1 MRLFKKRR
9 KIKRR
14 ERLELEEDNDLSNTE
29 FLLRIMYV
37 VIDLFYT
44 IFRLNHHIDFI
55 LFRVFR
61 SNLDFGLKS
70 RVNLN

>member
-1 MRLFKKRR
+1 MIYQIPSFFK
-9 KIKRR
+9 
-14 ERLELEEDNDLSNTE
+14 N
-29 FLLRIMYV
+29 YV
-37 VIDLFYT
+37 VIDIFYI
-44 IFRLNHHIDFI
+44 IFRLNHHRFYFI